1 MTFSLLPLLLH
12 EDDVPVTAR
21 VALRRA
27 NLAPAATRRVYLELA
42 ARALTRDANLDCE
55 DARELV
61 GL

>member
-1 MTFSLLPLLLH
+1 MTFSMLPLLVH

-21 VALRRA
+21 AALRRA
-27 NLAPAATRRVYLELA
+27 NHAPARQRRIYLELA
-42 ARALTRDANLDCE
+42 ALSLTRDANLDFE

>member
-21 VALRRA
+21 AALRRA
-27 NLAPAATRRVYLELA
+27 KLAPVDQRRLYLELA
-42 ARALTRDANLDCE
+42 ALSLTRDAKLDCE

>member
-12 EDDVPVTAR
+12 EVDVPATAR

-27 NLAPAATRRVYLELA
+27 TLAPAEQRRVYLELA
-42 ARALTRDANLDCE
+42 ARSLTRDADLDCE